1 MENLNLTSQIEAI
14 EAIFIN
20 ANKEAL
26 KILNDIKL
34 NNIKNNSVET
44 PINNDKSEESE
55 IPSKKI
61 NKEECS
67 YAKALIGNDEKSLP
81 NTDKQIESTDEE
93 KKSPKMEETKSPKI
107 EETKSIIKD
116 EKMTTST
123 FKVGDIPLCL
133 FGLKCT
139 NDKCTW
145 YHGTRDC
152 KHGLKC
158 NKVYCKFKHATLRG
172 LSPAHKCANY
182 EPKRTCINVNDIE

>member
-1 MENLNLTSQIEAI
+1 METLKLTSQIEAI
-14 EAIFIN
+14 EAIFIK
-20 ANKEAL
+20 ANEEAQ

-34 NNIKNNSVET
+34 NNIKNDNTESPT
-44 PINNDKSEESE
+44 NNDKKKESE
-55 IPSKKI
+55 IPSI

-67 YAKALIGNDEKSLP
+67 YVKALIGNDEKSLP
-81 NTDKQIESTDEE
+81 NTDKQIESTNEE
-93 KKSPKMEETKSPKI
+93 KKSPKIVETQSIKKEEKN
-107 EETKSIIKD
+107 
-116 EKMTTST
+116 TTST

-158 NKVYCKFKHATLRG
+158 NKVYCKFKHDTLRG

-182 EPKRTCINVNDIE
+182 EPKRTCVNVNDIE